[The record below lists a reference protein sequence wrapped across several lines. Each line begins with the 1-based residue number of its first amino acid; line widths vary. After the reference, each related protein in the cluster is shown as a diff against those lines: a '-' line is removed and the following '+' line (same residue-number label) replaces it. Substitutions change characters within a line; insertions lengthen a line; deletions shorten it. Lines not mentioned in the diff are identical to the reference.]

1 MMTRLYAVTDIM
13 GANELFLALQGR
25 APLCV
30 KVQKYAAL
38 GKKTLE
44 AVWIEPVEAKIKVGA
59 LSNEMMSDESEN
71 LLVASG
77 KLTDIKLA
85 TTVPGTK
92 YRGSMELVGLYADV
106 LFDTQKKVGVII
118 EATDYARRRPKRVVE
133 LPRLELLA
141 SEEELVSNTM
151 LKALGL
157 PDELIKSREL
167 LMELAKRQ

>member
-1 MMTRLYAVTDIM
+1 MMTRLYVVTDIM
-13 GANELFLALQGR
+13 GADELLLALQGR

-44 AVWIEPVEAKIKVGA
+44 AVWTEPVDAKIKMGV
-59 LSNEMMSDESEN
+59 LSSEMACDESEN

-92 YRGSMELVGLYADV
+92 YRGSMELAGLYTDV

-133 LPRLELLA
+133 LPQLELMA
-141 SEEELVSNTM
+141 NEEELVSDTV

-157 PDELIKSREL
+157 PNELIKSREL